1 MTFLLAD
8 RHSHSVI
15 SQTSLLKAL
24 QQRTNYI
31 EKSIIKTYIRHESMV
46 KPSKVAIGQT
56 CCFDLRKTWETHLVK
71 TDGGTQQHFY
81 FVVVCLMLLLKF
93 CLFYVSFIRKEVD
106 KIKKSNTHLNRR
118 ACKRK
123 MIWLKMNNL
132 SVKSLDFLSSGE
144 VP

>member
-81 FVVVCLMLLLKF
+81 FVVVCLKCYYWNF
-93 CLFYVSFIRKEVD
+93 CFKCYVCFIRKEVD
-106 KIKKSNTHLNRR
+106 KIKKSHLNRR

-123 MIWLKMNNL
+123 IILKMNNL